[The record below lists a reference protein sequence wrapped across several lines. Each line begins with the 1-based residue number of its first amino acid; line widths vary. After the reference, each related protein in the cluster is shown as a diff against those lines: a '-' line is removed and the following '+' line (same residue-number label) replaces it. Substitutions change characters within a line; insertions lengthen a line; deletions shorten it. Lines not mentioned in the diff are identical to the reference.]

1 MNLKRLYILYYL
13 INMSHTIV
21 LPSEFD
27 DSSIKFLAPRQ
38 NKLGGQ
44 SVLINYETD
53 QNSGAFILQT
63 SRVRIPFGI
72 DQSKP
77 QNGEAVKYHI
87 SVALANDETQNPQLR
102 QFTEN
107 IRAIDSKAKTC
118 AMEETTWFGKKLSE
132 ELCKEFYKSAEKF
145 PKDSKWPS
153 NLKVKLPF
161 VNGVPQFAVYD
172 ENKNAINVVDEDG
185 NIDLSSIPRGSEAV
199 CLIQSTGVWFVGK
212 TQFGVGFKLLQAKI
226 FKSNKLSGYSI
237 VDSEDEEEVEGE
249 ETQ

>member
-1 MNLKRLYILYYL
+1 
-13 INMSHTIV
+13 MSHTIV
-21 LPSEFD
+21 LPTEFD
-27 DSSIKFLAPRQ
+27 ESSIKFLAPRQ

-53 QNSGAFILQT
+53 QTNGAFILQT

-102 QFTEN
+102 QFTDN
-107 IRAIDSKAKTC
+107 IRSIDDKAKTC
-118 AMEETTWFGKKLSE
+118 ATEESTWFGKKLSQ
-132 ELCKEFYKSAEKF
+132 ELVSEFYKSAEKF

-172 ENKNAINVVDEDG
+172 DNKKSISIVDDDG

-212 TQFGVGFKLLQAKI
+212 TQFGVGYKLLQAKI

-237 VDSEDEEEVEGE
+237 VDSEDEEEE
-249 ETQ
+249 EVAVDNQE